1 MINPLL
7 LTWQNAG
14 TLSALSQQEVV
25 SDVSVKVDERDTAII
40 FLTLVK
46 TAEAGTIVKS
56 PLWAE
61 MADAIS
67 KSKAHGYYCLPHL
80 SRTKVLSRSHPV
92 PYHALGIARAWLVPV
107 LFLLESAMT
116 ALAFTGNHA
125 YFLLCNRIIEA
136 HKTSYR
142 TDNWDPQIQMTGG
155 QLQPSRKG
163 RRCHHLPFWM

>member
-1 MINPLL
+1 M
-7 LTWQNAG
+7 
-14 TLSALSQQEVV
+14 
-25 SDVSVKVDERDTAII
+25 SVKVDERDTAII

-92 PYHALGIARAWLVPV
+92 PYQMTESQPGSVDPHWVGCGRHSMVVQLPP
-107 LFLLESAMT
+107 LLCST
-116 ALAFTGNHA
+116 S
-125 YFLLCNRIIEA
+125 FLLCHRL
-136 HKTSYR
+136 
-142 TDNWDPQIQMTGG
+142 DPKG
-155 QLQPSRKG
+155 PSG
-163 RRCHHLPFWM
+163 